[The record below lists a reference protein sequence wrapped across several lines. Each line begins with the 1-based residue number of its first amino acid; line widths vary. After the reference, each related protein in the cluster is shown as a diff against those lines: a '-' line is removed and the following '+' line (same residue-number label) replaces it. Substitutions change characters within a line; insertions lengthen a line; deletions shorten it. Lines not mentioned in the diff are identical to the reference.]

1 MLVHNLTVFQTV
13 NYFHLSIAF
22 DRYLFIRKLIESKL
36 IWQVLV
42 SCFSSIYSYVLVIQ
56 NEKVF
61 SKLNLIPMPLEMPYE
76 FGSVR
81 LSVSNASSENWIFIF
96 FFFFFFCMTLDT
108 PKVRRLA
115 KLEFSKK
122 HVGGSGGPKKT

>member
-36 IWQVLV
+36 IWQVLA

-61 SKLNLIPMPLEMPYE
+61 SKLNLRPVPLELPYE

-96 FFFFFFCMTLDT
+96 FCFFCMTLDT